1 MQGKIIK
8 GIAGFYYVYAE
19 DGNTYECRAKG
30 IFRKDKFKPLVGDNV
45 DITVL
50 DEKELEGSVTEIH
63 KRKNSLIRPAV
74 ANVDQALVIFAMDN
88 PKPNFMLLDRFLIMM
103 EREGVPAVIC
113 FNKKDLAT
121 MEELEFLC
129 ETYQSCGYQVILSS
143 ALKGE
148 GLAEIEEVLQG
159 KTTVV
164 AGPSGVGKS
173 SLTNSLQE
181 EVEMETGEI
190 SRKLKRGK
198 HTTRHAQI
206 IPVAQDTFLVDTPGF
221 SSLYIEN
228 MEEQELKDYF
238 PEFRRYEGQCRFQGC
253 RHIHEPGCAVKEALE
268 NNEISRLRYEDYLE
282 LHQELKEK
290 RRYGVMEYRL
300 CPSILSADFNR
311 LGEQIK
317 ILEKEGVEYL
327 HIDVMDGD
335 FVPSISFGMPVI
347 KSIRKESNMFFD
359 VHLMVTEPERYIR
372 DFVEC
377 GADSITVHAE
387 ACEDLERTLEQIRA
401 AGVKAAVSI
410 KPSTPVNDIS
420 HLLEDVDMVLIM
432 TVQPGFGGQKYMDEC
447 TEKIQ
452 ELRELID
459 EEELDVDIQVDGGI
473 NDDTLETVMRAGA
486 NLMVAG
492 SWVFKGDVAA
502 NVRHITEKIHNIKKE
517 LD

>member
-1 MQGKIIK
+1 MQGRIVK
-8 GIAGFYYVYAE
+8 GIAGFYYVVTE
-19 DGNTYECRAKG
+19 DGIFECRAKG
-30 IFRKDKFKPLVGDNV
+30 IFRNQKVKPLVGDLV
-45 DITVL
+45 ELEVL
-50 DEKELEGSVTEIH
+50 SQEEKEGSVISILP
-63 KRKNSLIRPAV
+63 RKSELIRPAV

-290 RRYGVMEYRL
+290 RRY
-300 CPSILSADFNR
+300 
-311 LGEQIK
+311 
-317 ILEKEGVEYL
+317 
-327 HIDVMDGD
+327 
-335 FVPSISFGMPVI
+335 
-347 KSIRKESNMFFD
+347 
-359 VHLMVTEPERYIR
+359 
-372 DFVEC
+372 
-377 GADSITVHAE
+377 
-387 ACEDLERTLEQIRA
+387 
-401 AGVKAAVSI
+401 
-410 KPSTPVNDIS
+410 
-420 HLLEDVDMVLIM
+420 
-432 TVQPGFGGQKYMDEC
+432 
-447 TEKIQ
+447 
-452 ELRELID
+452 
-459 EEELDVDIQVDGGI
+459 
-473 NDDTLETVMRAGA
+473 
-486 NLMVAG
+486 
-492 SWVFKGDVAA
+492 
-502 NVRHITEKIHNIKKE
+502 
-517 LD
+517 